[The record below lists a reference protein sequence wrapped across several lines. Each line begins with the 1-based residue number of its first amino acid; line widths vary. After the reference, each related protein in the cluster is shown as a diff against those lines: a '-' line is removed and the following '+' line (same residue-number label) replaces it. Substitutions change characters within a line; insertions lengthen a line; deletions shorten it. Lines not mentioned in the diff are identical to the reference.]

1 MCQLTVTFLSYNIA
15 KLARLGSRMRC
26 NQARAETSR
35 MNDLAKESVNRS
47 QNPLGIDFNT
57 PALQRKRRMRALK
70 DRLARWYVSIGGLAV
85 LGAITLI
92 FFYLAHVVL
101 PMFQGAELTVRQA
114 QQPAWLA
121 EAQAP
126 LLLAMEEQNQ
136 VAMRLDASGAVQFFA
151 LKNGEAL
158 QRTQLPLPA
167 GVSVA
172 SVGQDQPGSRRV
184 VLGLSNGKALVI
196 QHNYKITYPN
206 NVRAIAPQIDYP
218 YGEAPIEI
226 DPQGRPLEHVAVNL
240 NGGTLMLAGSTSNEL
255 HLISLGREENLFTG
269 EVNVSEER
277 INLPQIGEPVSQLLI
292 DPRQMWLYVFNG
304 DSSADVF
311 DLRKR
316 SLNGRYELLKDAS
329 NRVTS
334 ATSLLG
340 GISIMIG
347 DAKGGIQQWFMV
359 RDQDGKSTFQS
370 IRSFQLGDSAITQI
384 LPEERRKGFM
394 ALDADGRLGIF
405 HSTAHRTLLKEQVA
419 DGSAVAALSP
429 RASRVLVE
437 SDGKLQRFVVD
448 NPHPEISWSALWGKV
463 WYESYPEPDYVWQS
477 TSANTDFEPKL
488 SLSPLAFGTLKA
500 AFYAMLLAAPLAIA
514 AAIYTAYFM
523 APRMR
528 TKVKP
533 VIELME
539 ALPTVILGFF
549 AGLFLAPFLENHLPG
564 IFSLLLLTPVG
575 ILLFGYVWTRL
586 PEAIRHRVPEGWE
599 AALLIPVVIA
609 VGWFSIGISGHLEN
623 WLFDGN
629 MRLWLTNELGIPFD
643 QRNALVVGL
652 AMGFAV
658 IPNIY
663 SIAEDAVFSVP
674 KSLTFGSLALGA
686 TPWQTLTRVV
696 ILTAS
701 PGIFSA
707 LMIGMGRAVGETMI
721 VLMATGNTP
730 IMDINIF
737 EGMRTLAANVAVEMP
752 ESEVGG
758 THYRVLF
765 LAALVL
771 LLFTFVMN
779 TLAELI
785 RQRLRTRYSSL

>member
-1 MCQLTVTFLSYNIA
+1 
-15 KLARLGSRMRC
+15 
-26 NQARAETSR
+26 
-35 MNDLAKESVNRS
+35 MNDLANESVNRS

-57 PALQRKRRMRALK
+57 PALQRKRRLRALK

-92 FFYLAHVVL
+92 FFYLAHVVM
-101 PMFQGAELTVRQA
+101 PMFQGAEMSPRKA

-136 VAMRLDASGAVQFFA
+136 VAMRLDRAGGVQFFN
-151 LKNGEAL
+151 LKNGEAMS
-158 QRTQLPLPA
+158 RVQLPLA
-167 GVSVA
+167 EGVSVA
-172 SVGQDQPGSRRV
+172 SVSQDQPGSRRV
-184 VLGLSNGKALVI
+184 ALGLSNGQVLVL
-196 QHNYKITYPN
+196 QHNYKVTYPD
-206 NVRAIAPQIDYP
+206 NVRIIAPQIDFP
-218 YGEAPIEI
+218 YGEQPIQL
-226 DPQGRPLEHVAVNL
+226 DPQGRPLEHVALNL
-240 NGGTLMLAGSTSNEL
+240 NSGTLMLAGSTGSEL
-255 HLISLGREENLFTG
+255 HLIALSREENLFTG
-269 EVNVSEER
+269 EVSLGEDR
-277 INLPQIGEPVSQLLI
+277 INLPQIADPIQELI
-292 DPRQMWLYVFNG
+292 LDPRQLWLYVING
-304 DSSADVF
+304 ESTADVF

-329 NRVTS
+329 NRITS

-340 GISIMIG
+340 GISIMLG

-359 RDQDGKSTFQS
+359 RDADGKSTFQQV
-370 IRSFQLGDSAITQI
+370 RSFQLGNSAITQI

-394 ALDADGRLGIF
+394 ALDADGQLGIF
-405 HSTAHRTLLKEQVA
+405 HSTAHRTLLKQQVA
-419 DGSAVAALSP
+419 EGSAIAALSP

-437 SDGKLQRFVVD
+437 SDGTLQRFVVD
-448 NPHPEISWSALWGKV
+448 NPHPEISWSSLWGKV

-477 TSANTDFEPKL
+477 TSANTDFESKL

-575 ILLFGYVWTRL
+575 ILLTGFLWTKL
-586 PEAIRHRVPEGWE
+586 PESIRHRVPEGWE

-609 VGWFSIGISGHLEN
+609 VGWISLSMSGHLEN

-629 MRLWLTNELGIPFD
+629 MRLWLTNDLGIPFD

-771 LLFTFVMN
+771 LMFTFVMN

-785 RQRLRTRYSSL
+785 RQRLRVKYSSL

>member
-1 MCQLTVTFLSYNIA
+1 
-15 KLARLGSRMRC
+15 
-26 NQARAETSR
+26 
-35 MNDLAKESVNRS
+35 MNDLANESMNRS

-57 PALQRKRRMRALK
+57 PALQRKRRLRALK
-70 DRLARWYVSIGGLAV
+70 DRMARWYVSIGGLAV

-101 PMFQGAELTVRQA
+101 PMFQGAELTPRKA

-126 LLLAMEEQNQ
+126 LMLAIEEQNQ
-136 VAMRLDASGAVQFFA
+136 VAMRLDAVGDVQFFE
-151 LKNGEAL
+151 LKSGEAL
-158 QRTQLPLPA
+158 QRLQLPLPQ
-167 GVSVA
+167 GVTVSSV
-172 SVGQDQPGSRRV
+172 SQDQPGTRRA
-184 VLGLSNGKALVI
+184 VLGLSNGQALVI
-196 QHNYKITYPN
+196 QHNYKITYPD

-218 YGEAPIEI
+218 YGETPIEI
-226 DPQGRPLEHVAVNL
+226 DPQGRPLEHVAINL
-240 NGGTLMLAGSTSNEL
+240 NSGTLMLAGSTGNEL
-255 HLISLGREENLFTG
+255 HLISLGRQENLFTG
-269 EVNVSEER
+269 EVSVSEER
-277 INLPQIGEPVSQLLI
+277 INLPQIGEPISQLIL
-292 DPRQMWLYVFNG
+292 DPRLMWLYVLNG
-304 DSSADVF
+304 NSSVDVF
-311 DLRKR
+311 DLRTR
-316 SLNGRYELLKDAS
+316 SLNGRYELLKDTS
-329 NRVTS
+329 NRVTT

-359 RDQDGKSTFQS
+359 RDQEGKSTFQS
-370 IRSFQLGDSAITQI
+370 IRSFQLGSSAITQI

-394 ALDADGRLGIF
+394 ALDADGQLGIF
-405 HSTAHRTLLKEQVA
+405 HSTAHRTLLKQQVA
-419 DGSAVAALSP
+419 GGSAVAALSP
-429 RASRVLVE
+429 RATRVLVE
-437 SDGKLQRFVVD
+437 SDGKLQRFLVD
-448 NPHPEISWSALWGKV
+448 NPHPEISWSSLWGKV

-477 TSANTDFEPKL
+477 TSANTDFESKL

-575 ILLFGYVWTRL
+575 ILLFGFLWIKL
-586 PEAIRHRVPEGWE
+586 PESIRHRVPEGWE

-623 WLFDGN
+623 WLFGGN
-629 MRLWLTNELGIPFD
+629 MRLWLSNDLGIPFD

-771 LLFTFVMN
+771 LMFTFVMN
-779 TLAELI
+779 TLAEVI
-785 RQRLRTRYSSL
+785 RQRLRVKYSSL